1 MEVDMETS
9 PSYFD
14 PEDISTRERFRRYGK
29 RHPGSSLSPH
39 HDNSAS
45 RFSNAALFLENIKH
59 EVETLDSDIGGTPF
73 ESVSK
78 RRASIDSRGV
88 SKVDSDTD
96 TIRRRGSESLKVCKQ
111 EAHEQVESADTTFS
125 LFASL
130 LDSGLQGLMPIP
142 DLILRFESSC
152 RSVSESIRYGANER
166 YRILEDKLMRQKA
179 RLLLD
184 EAASWSLMWYL
195 FGKGNE
201 ELPEDLILFP
211 TTSHLEACQF
221 VTVNHT
227 AQLCLRIVQW
237 LEDLASK
244 ALDLDNKVRGSHVGT
259 YLPSSGV
266 WHHTQRHLK
275 RGASNPKTV
284 HHLDFDA
291 PTREH
296 TQQLPDDKKQDESL
310 LEDVWTL
317 MRAGRLEEA
326 CNLCRSAGQ
335 PWRAASL
342 CPFGGLNLFPSL
354 EALEKNGKNRMLQAI
369 ELESG
374 IGHQW
379 RLWKWA
385 SYCASEKIA
394 EQDGGKYERAVY
406 AAQSSNLKRLLPVCT
421 DWESACWAMAKSWLD
436 VQVDI
441 EIARLRPGGMDQ
453 FKNIE
458 EAFER
463 SPGEGDLASQ
473 QSNGPDS
480 WPLQVLNQQPRNL
493 SSFFRSFI
501 SSDTVN
507 EAVTRACKEQQRQIE
522 MNLMLGDIPHLLDLI
537 FSWISPSEDDENI
550 FRPHGDPQMMRFG
563 AHLVL
568 VLRYLLADQM
578 KDTFREKIMTVG
590 DFIIHMYAMFLFTK
604 QHEELVGIYASQ
616 LARHRCVDLFV
627 HMMELR
633 LNSSVHVRY
642 KIFLSAIEYL
652 PFSSEDDSKGSFEEI
667 IERILS
673 RSREI
678 SVGKHDKSS
687 DVAEQ
692 HRLQSL
698 QKAMVIQWLCFTPPS
713 TINDAKAVTGKLVL
727 RALMHSNLLFR
738 EFALISM
745 WRVPAVPIGAHTV
758 LSLLAEPLKHPTET
772 LLSTE
777 DDDVSE
783 NLREFQDWSEY
794 YSCDAK
800 YRNWLK
806 VELANAEVS
815 PSELSDEEKQREV
828 TEAIETLTSS
838 FLLLQRKDNPWLV
851 PTQDHIHESEEP
863 VYLELHATAVL
874 CLPSGECM
882 SPDATLCT
890 TLTSALYSSVSEEE
904 VLHRE
909 LMVNVSTSPRDS
921 SCIEVVVRCLAVEG
935 DGLGP
940 HDLNDGGILGNVM
953 AAGFKGELAR
963 FQAGVTMEI
972 SRLDAW
978 YSSSDGTLEGPATY
992 IVRGLCR
999 KCCIPEIFLR
1009 CMQVSVSLME
1019 SGYPPERHHELIEL
1033 VTSPETDFLHLFSQ
1047 NQLQELLL
1055 FERDYSIYEM
1065 DLEELPNS

>member
-1 MEVDMETS
+1 MDVDMETS

-14 PEDISTRERFRRYGK
+14 PEDLSTRERFRRYGK
-29 RHPGSSLSPH
+29 RPPGSSLSPH

-59 EVETLDSDIGGTPF
+59 EVESFDMDLGGTPY
-73 ESVSK
+73 ESASK
-78 RRASIDSRGV
+78 RRASIDSHGV
-88 SKVDSDTD
+88 SESGIGADSA
-96 TIRRRGSESLKVCKQ
+96 RRWGSESLKVCKQ
-111 EAHEQVESADTTFS
+111 EEDDGIENSDTTVS

-142 DLILRFESSC
+142 DLILRFENSC
-152 RSVSESIRYGANER
+152 RNVSESIRYGSNDR
-166 YRILEDKLMRQKA
+166 YRILEDKLMRQKS

-184 EAASWSLMWYL
+184 EAASWSLLW
-195 FGKGNE
+195 
-201 ELPEDLILFP
+201 
-211 TTSHLEACQF
+211 
-221 VTVNHT
+221 
-227 AQLCLRIVQW
+227 IVLW
-237 LEDLASK
+237 LEGLASK

-275 RGASNPKTV
+275 KGASNPNTV

-296 TQQLPDDKKQDESL
+296 AQQLPDDKKQDESL

-317 MRAGRLEEA
+317 LRAGRLEEA
-326 CNLCRSAGQ
+326 CSLCRSAGQ

-342 CPFGGLNLFPSL
+342 CPFGSFSLFPSL

-379 RLWKWA
+379 HLWKWA

-406 AAQSSNLKRLLPVCT
+406 AAQCSNLKRILPVCT

-441 EIARLRPGGMDQ
+441 EIARVRPGGTDQ
-453 FKNIE
+453 FKSFE
-458 EAFER
+458 EAIER
-463 SPGEGDLASQ
+463 SPEQGDLASQ
-473 QSNGPDS
+473 PTSGPNS
-480 WPLQVLNQQPRNL
+480 WPLQVLNQQARSL
-493 SSFFRSFI
+493 SSLLQKLH
-501 SSDTVN
+501 SSDTVH
-507 EAVTRACKEQQRQIE
+507 EVVVRACKEQQRQIE

-537 FSWISPSEDDENI
+537 WSWISPSDNDDNI

-578 KDTFREKIMTVG
+578 KDNFREKIMTVG
-590 DFIIHMYAMFLFTK
+590 DLIIHMYAMFLFTK

-616 LARHRCVDLFV
+616 LAHHRCIDLFV

-633 LNSSVHVRY
+633 LNSSVHIRY

-652 PFSSEDDSKGSFEEI
+652 PFSTEDDSKGSFEEI
-667 IERILS
+667 IERVLS

-678 SVGKHDKSS
+678 SFGKHDESS

-692 HRLQSL
+692 HRMQSL

-745 WRVPAVPIGAHTV
+745 WRVPAVPIGAHKV
-758 LSLLAEPLKHPTET
+758 LSLLAEPLKQLTEII
-772 LLSTE
+772 LSAE
-777 DDDVSE
+777 DHEVSE

-806 VELANAEVS
+806 IELENAEVLH
-815 PSELSDEEKQREV
+815 SELSDEEKQRAV
-828 TEAIETLTSS
+828 AEAREALTSS
-838 FLLLQRKDNPWLV
+838 LFLLERKDNPWLI
-851 PTQDHIHESEEP
+851 PTQDNLNESREP
-863 VYLELHATAVL
+863 VYLELHATAML

-882 SPDATLCT
+882 PPDATLCT

-909 LMVNVSTSPRDS
+909 LMMNVSISPRDNY
-921 SCIEVVVRCLAVEG
+921 CIEVVLRCLAVEG
-935 DGLGP
+935 DGLGL
-940 HDLNDGGILGNVM
+940 HDLNDGGILATIM

-978 YSSSDGTLEGPATY
+978 YSSTDGSLDESATY

-1009 CMQVSVSLME
+1009 CMQISVSLME
-1019 SGYPPERHHELIEL
+1019 AGYPPERHHELIEL
-1033 VTSPETDFLHLFSQ
+1033 VTSPQTGFLRLFSQ
-1047 NQLQELLL
+1047 HQLQELLL
-1055 FERDYSIYEM
+1055 FERDYMLYQM
-1065 DLEELPNS
+1065 DLEAPDS